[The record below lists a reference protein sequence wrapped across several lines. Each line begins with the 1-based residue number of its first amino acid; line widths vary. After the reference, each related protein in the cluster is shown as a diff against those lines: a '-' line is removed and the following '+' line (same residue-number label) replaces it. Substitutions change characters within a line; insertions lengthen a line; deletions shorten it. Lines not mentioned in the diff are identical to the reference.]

1 MKNTDI
7 MGGVSYR
14 INDDSRE
21 DIDKEE
27 YDSDP
32 KVSSTNTSEMGKKK
46 ANKVFSLNE
55 DDYYDEQNDM
65 SYENDIMPEDE
76 DDMIRD
82 NMSEGSGLSELSNEE
97 LYF

>member
-21 DIDKEE
+21 DIDTKQ
-27 YDSDP
+27 YDSDR
-32 KVSSTNTSEMGKKK
+32 KGGSTDTSDMGKKK
-46 ANKVFSLNE
+46 INKVYGLNE
-55 DDYYDEQNDM
+55 DYYDDENDM
-65 SYENDIMPEDE
+65 SYENDLMPEDE
-76 DDMIRD
+76 DDIIRD
-82 NMSEGSGLSELSNEE
+82 NISEGSGLSELSNEE